1 VKNIGTYEIIEK
13 IGEGSYGVVYKA
25 RATEGPLEGT
35 VVALKRLRGSIL
47 DPVARERIERE
58 AATLQSFKHPNIVRC
73 LDFFEDRENDDTAV
87 CLVLEYIDGR
97 SLDALIKDHRKG
109 LPVRQTLD
117 IMAQAANGLAYS
129 TAHGVIHRDIKPS
142 NIMICHDGTAKVL
155 DYGVALGIEGTLSTI
170 GEYRGSLDYMAPD
183 YARIER
189 FTADEQSDIFS
200 FGITFLEALTGTHP
214 YKRYAST
221 EQEAYVTFFKWA
233 QSVNEE
239 GILPTHPLFRDAA
252 LAAFLRRCISP
263 DRDRRFREFCRLLE
277 EAGKLKGTYVRGE
290 SGDEYRIVKP
300 LGQGAFGSV
309 HLAERL
315 RDCTHVAIKKLGRI
329 HARQRFLREVQ
340 VLKSIEHPNIVDYV
354 DHYCVL
360 ADGENA
366 AQEYGL
372 VMEYLD
378 GPTLLDRI
386 REHPKGMPPRE
397 TVRLFVGYA
406 AALKYCQQHGG
417 IICHRD
423 LKPGNLFAA
432 PTQEPKIFDF
442 GITRQEGSMTEG
454 HVPGTLDYMAPEFAE
469 QDREEFRGDSQSD
482 LYSLGICLYEALT
495 GELPFPRFSRD
506 IKTALQQ
513 FFERAKGPE
522 RKIPFQHPVFSA
534 HPDLT
539 QTLEKL
545 VARAREGRYAEA
557 AALKKDLTY
566 LYDAMP
572 PDEPDALASTDVPP
586 TMDGAV
592 PPPPR
597 RPPGTM
603 TFDPDA
609 MRARDEAATPASSG
623 EESALRTWGRKASAY
638 LSRTPRAVKVAA
650 PLLLLG
656 VLAVGVARSCRSTRT
671 DGLYEEAEQAAAAE
685 DWATARSLCEQGAEE
700 VPADTRFQE
709 MLGNI
714 PELSALAVE
723 TVPPG
728 ATVRFC
734 GKDLGVAPLVAT
746 NLVAGSGTLE
756 IHAPDRVSVTREIRL
771 SGGRSTNIAVTL
783 LRPFGVLNVA
793 SDPAGAEV
801 WVNGDKQDGG
811 TPLSITSCPSGNI
824 EITLRKSGFRTA
836 SKDLRME
843 PEGVLDVVFPDLIA
857 EAGTLTVESTPPGAK
872 VLIDNVERG
881 TTPATIAG
889 IPVGDHTLH
898 IELPHHEVA
907 RREFSLADEE
917 LKLEQAVLTPLPAT
931 VEVTSEPAGATILLD
946 GQPLDKTT
954 PATLTVKPN
963 VHHRIALRKN
973 GYEEAEEKSVKPE
986 PESIAKLDFRL
997 RRLTGDLRITGLA
1010 KGAIIT
1016 VGDVEVGT
1024 ARTES
1029 YDISGLPVGR
1039 HRVLVTKE
1047 GYRSVD
1053 PADITIRDRDTT
1065 IHNVTMLPEGATL
1078 TINPVLPANYAGD
1091 AKAEIRLDG
1100 VSKGEHV
1107 LPHTLIGLD
1116 PGRHTVHLTGRRW
1129 AISDAPKKV
1138 VLGKNQDT
1146 TLDYELTP
1154 AHCSIDLTV
1163 KPDNATITVDRKPA
1177 RAGEILLT
1185 PDEPHILR
1193 VEAPGYVPHVQ
1204 EIRLAPNQ
1212 GKWIEVK
1219 LKQEW

>member
-13 IGEGSYGVVYKA
+13 IGEGSYGIVYKA

-35 VVALKRLRGSIL
+35 MVALKRLRGAIL
-47 DPVARERIERE
+47 DPVARERVERE

-73 LDFFEDRENDDTAV
+73 LDFFEHKGDDDAAV

-97 SLDALIKDHRKG
+97 SLDALIEDHRKG
-109 LPVRQTLD
+109 LPVSQALD
-117 IMAQAANGLAYS
+117 IMAQTANGLAYS

-155 DYGVALGIEGTLSTI
+155 DYGVARGIEGTLSTI

-200 FGITFLEALTGTHP
+200 FGITFLETLTGTHP
-214 YKRYAST
+214 YKRYAAT

-233 QSVNEE
+233 QSVTEE
-239 GILPTHPLFRDAA
+239 AILPSHPVFRDAA

-263 DRDRRFREFCRLLE
+263 DRDRRFREFCGLLE
-277 EAGKLKGTYVRGE
+277 EADKLKGTYVRGE

-315 RDCTHVAIKKLGRI
+315 RDCTHVAVKKLGRI
-329 HARQRFLREVQ
+329 HARERFLREVQ

-354 DHYCVL
+354 DHYCVH
-360 ADGENA
+360 AQGENA
-366 AQEYGL
+366 AGEYGL

-378 GPTLLDRI
+378 GPTLLERI
-386 REHPKGMPPRE
+386 REHPKGMPPKE

-406 AALKYCQQHGG
+406 AALKYCQQHAA
-417 IICHRD
+417 ILCHRD

-432 PTQEPKIFDF
+432 PTQKPKVFDF

-454 HVPGTLDYMAPEFAE
+454 HVPGTLDYMAPDFAD
-469 QDREEFRGDSQSD
+469 QDRAGFRGDLQSD
-482 LYSLGICLYEALT
+482 LYSFGICLYEALT

-506 IKTALQQ
+506 MTTALQQ
-513 FFERAKGPE
+513 FFERAKCPE
-522 RKIPFQHPVFSA
+522 KKIPFQHPVFSA
-534 HPDLT
+534 SPELR
-539 QTLEKL
+539 QIIEKL
-545 VARAREGRYAEA
+545 IARARDGRYAEA
-557 AALKKDLTY
+557 AALKKDLAY

-572 PDEPDALASTDVPP
+572 PDEPEALESSDVPP

-592 PPPPR
+592 SAPPR

-609 MRARDEAATPASSG
+609 MAAKDQEATPESPG
-623 EESALRTWGRKASAY
+623 RGSALRSWGRKANTC
-638 LSRTPRAVKVAA
+638 LRRTPRAVKVAA

-656 VLAVGVARSCRSTRT
+656 VLAVGLGRSCRTART
-671 DGLYEEAEQAAAAE
+671 DDLHEEAKQAVVAE
-685 DWATARSLCEQGAEE
+685 DWATARSLCEQGAKEA
-700 VPADTRFQE
+700 PGDNRFQE
-709 MLGNI
+709 LLGDI
-714 PELSALAVE
+714 PALSTISVE
-723 TVPPG
+723 TVPTG
-728 ATVRFC
+728 ATVRFR

-756 IHAPDRVSVTREIRL
+756 IHAADRVSVSREIQL
-771 SGGRSTNIAVTL
+771 NGGQSTNIVVSL
-783 LRPFGVLNVA
+783 LKPFGILNVA
-793 SDPAGAEV
+793 SAPAGAAV
-801 WVNGDKQDGG
+801 WVNGDKQDGV
-811 TPLSITSCPSGNI
+811 TPLSVTSCPSGSI
-824 EITLRKSGFRTA
+824 EITVRKEGFRAA
-836 SKDLRME
+836 SKELRLE
-843 PEGVLDVVFPDLIA
+843 PEDVLEVAFPDLIA
-857 EAGTLTVESTPPGAK
+857 ETGTLTVESTPPGAK

-889 IPVGDHTLH
+889 IPVGDRTLH

-917 LKLEQAVLTPLPAT
+917 LKLEQAILTPLPAT
-931 VEVTSEPAGATILLD
+931 VEVVSEPAGATILLD

-954 PATLTVKPN
+954 PATVTVKPN
-963 VHHRIALRKN
+963 VHHRIALRKDR
-973 GYEEAEEKSVKPE
+973 YEEAEEKIVNPE
-986 PESIAKLDFRL
+986 PESTATLNFKL
-997 RRLTGDLRITGLA
+997 RRLTGDLRLTGLV
-1010 KGAIIT
+1010 KGAVIT
-1016 VGDVEVGT
+1016 VGGVEVGT
-1024 ARTES
+1024 AGTES

-1039 HRVLVTKE
+1039 HRILVTKE
-1047 GYRSVD
+1047 GYRPIA
-1053 PADITIRDRDTT
+1053 PADITIRDRDTA
-1065 IHNVTMLPEGATL
+1065 IHNVTMLPQGATL
-1078 TINPVLPANYAGD
+1078 TITPVLPADYKGE

-1100 VSKGEHV
+1100 MSKGEHV

-1116 PGRHTVHLTGRRW
+1116 PGQHIVHLTGRKW
-1129 AISDAPKKV
+1129 AISDAPSKV
-1138 VLGKNQDT
+1138 FLGKNQDA

-1154 AHCSIDLTV
+1154 AHCSIDLMV

-1204 EIRLAPNQ
+1204 EIRLGPNQ

-1219 LKQEW
+1219 LKRQW